1 MSKALAVACALVG
14 TTSSAQIVLNNSMVP
29 NGLVQNVLIGTG
41 IFPSN
46 ITFNGRPGSMVGMSL
61 DPGADIGRFN
71 GMNSVLGMN
80 GVYLCAG
87 IGETHIPGP
96 NDQLQVSS
104 GGIVAG
110 GGGVGSAASP
120 DLDLSHL
127 TKWENWRVSGGANIH
142 NKAVLEFDFVPLKD
156 MVSFRYVFSSE
167 EYERWACSQ
176 YNDVFGWFISG
187 PGIPTNINGPYTNNA
202 MNIAFIPGSLKPVSI
217 NTVNSGRL
225 DASNANGPDFT
236 DLFGPCYDAD
246 PNWRANA
253 QYYRYNGGQFSGGVQ
268 TEEPYAS
275 NPYYIQHNGMTVV
288 LTASAAVQCGETYHM
303 KMGVANV
310 SDAGYPSAVFLEKES
325 FKSTNRFS
333 MDVMPGP
340 TVEARG
346 TDTVF
351 IESNCDSVYLRF
363 HRWGGFYLDE
373 DLEIAT
379 SGTSTAGV
387 DYLPIP
393 TKVHFNQ
400 LDSMVVLPLAIPV
413 DSDGVESLVVDI
425 VTCAGSRH
433 VYMIDQRPPLEVILE
448 DQALTCPGRIDPGPA
463 GLRRLQRPCRPDLP
477 LEHRG
482 DHPQHQP
489 ARPTDHPVL
498 GHRHRQLLDTPSDRQ
513 RLGDRTPL

>member
-1 MSKALAVACALVG
+1 MALACALVG
-14 TTSSAQIVLNNSMVP
+14 ISSSAQIVLNQTQAP
-29 NGLVQNVLIGTG
+29 TTLVQNVLIGTG

-46 ITFNGRPGSMVGMSL
+46 VTFNGAPGNTVANVGIGPSE
-61 DPGADIGRFN
+61 IGRFN
-71 GMNSVLGMN
+71 GANTCLGLVS
-80 GVYLCAG
+80 GVFLCPGVAQV
-87 IGETHIPGP
+87 HLPGP
-96 NDQLQVSS
+96 NDRLNRFS
-104 GGIVAG
+104 GGMGFGPAG
-110 GGGVGSAASP
+110 MPTP

-127 TKWENWRVSGGANIH
+127 TKWENWRVSGGNNIY
-142 NKAVLEFDFVPLKD
+142 NKANLEFDFVPLKD

-187 PGIPTNINGPYTNNA
+187 PGIPTNINGPFTNNA
-202 MNIAFIPGSLKPVSI
+202 MNIAFIPGSLKPVAI
-217 NTVNSGRL
+217 NTVNSGRT

-236 DLFGPCYDAD
+236 DLLGPCFAAD
-246 PNWRANA
+246 SNWQANA
-253 QYYRYNGGQFSGGVQ
+253 RYYRYNGGLWPFPQPPDGVAQ
-268 TEEPYAS
+268 LDAPYNTA
-275 NPYYIQHNGMTVV
+275 PYYIEHNGMTVV

-310 SDAGYPSAVFLEKES
+310 GDSNFPSAVFLEKES